1 MEFTKIL
8 RFAGGA
14 AQFKRAAKS
23 GNAMFLAA
31 FGKIFF
37 DVATIDQNIFMIT
50 IALVG
55 SSHKHQYLQPRGLV
69 PNNDGAKFQT
79 DAPHAMARAVDRDPE
94 YPCDLCPVPLELNRD
109 AVPRAGLDPQM
120 ARLQKR

>member
-37 DVATIDQNIFMIT
+37 DVATIDQNIFTIT
-50 IALVG
+50 IALL
-55 SSHKHQYLQPRGLV
+55 KFRLCKRAF
-69 PNNDGAKFQT
+69 DGARHNRFQLI
-79 DAPHAMARAVDRDPE
+79 HAAQNHCGFVT
-94 YPCDLCPVPLELNRD
+94 
-109 AVPRAGLDPQM
+109 
-120 ARLQKR
+120 